1 MCSGLQPAR
10 CLQIVGKMHSRKFQL
25 LNAQQAHT
33 AFKEAW
39 THAKGWL
46 VAGGGTLVLEIRPAK
61 RSDEQ
66 NRLLHACLGEI
77 ARQKEWAGSKHD
89 IDAWKRLLTA
99 AWLRARGESDAYM
112 LPALDG
118 RGVDVI
124 YCKTSKLNKAEFS
137 ELCEFVFAWAAQN
150 GVEIE

>member
-1 MCSGLQPAR
+1 MSA
-10 CLQIVGKMHSRKFQL
+10 RKFEL
-25 LNAQQAHT
+25 LNAQQAH
-33 AFKEAW
+33 AAIQEAW

-46 VAGGGTLVLEIRPAK
+46 CAGGGALVLEIRPAK

-77 ARQKEWAGSKHD
+77 ARQKEWAGGKHD
-89 IDAWKRLLTA
+89 VETWKRLLTA
-99 AWLRARGESDAYM
+99 AWLRARGESDADM

-124 YCKTSKLNKAEFS
+124 YRKTSKLNRAEFS
-137 ELCEFVFAWAAQN
+137 ELCEFVFAWAAN
-150 GVEIE
+150 NRIEFEGMQ